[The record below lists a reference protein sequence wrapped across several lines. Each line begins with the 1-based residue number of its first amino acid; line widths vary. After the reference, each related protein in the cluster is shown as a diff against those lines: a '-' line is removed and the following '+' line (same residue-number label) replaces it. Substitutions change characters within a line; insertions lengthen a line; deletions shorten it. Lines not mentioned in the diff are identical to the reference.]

1 MAKKLKIKVN
11 PMEKE
16 SKHFGK
22 IYKGLIIAVISL
34 IGIFFTIIYPYAY
47 NPIQLILCVV
57 FVVGIIILTKGLI
70 ENKSEKIYW
79 LPFLS
84 AGILTILSMFTPESY
99 NNLVDE
105 LLGMPDTS
113 WLWDLKFA
121 SDFQLIE
128 VFYLV
133 LVLIA
138 VGGILFI
145 SVKSY
150 IKFESIIKYSRFL
163 RTLANFLI
171 VSPVCFFAG
180 KTPPVVVLYYIPGI
194 FTTGFALVG
203 PFFMGLLIK
212 FEVRIFQKNLEFPQN
227 EFQIKRNKV
236 GYAYTI
242 VGGYLLII
250 LSVLIDTISFLLF
263 PILPLGL
270 VDFILIYNQTV
281 VIITVLLA
289 FISIFCAL
297 LYPRCGVILLMVTG
311 IIIAITALLVSWLY
325 ILIVFLI
332 VPDLHKTRKLAKLA
346 KNQ

>member
-1 MAKKLKIKVN
+1 
-11 PMEKE
+11 MEKE
-16 SKHFGK
+16 SKHLGK
-22 IYKGLIIAVISL
+22 IYVGLLIAVISL
-34 IGIFFTIIYPYAY
+34 IGIFFTILYPLAY

-57 FVVGIIILTKGLI
+57 FVAGIIILTKSLI
-70 ENKSEKIYW
+70 ENKFEKIYW

-99 NNLVDE
+99 NNLVEE

-113 WLWDLKFA
+113 WLWDLKFGGF
-121 SDFQLIE
+121 FQLIE
-128 VFYLV
+128 VFFLV

-138 VGGILFI
+138 AGGILFI
-145 SVKSY
+145 SVKSS
-150 IKFESIIKYSRFL
+150 IKFENIIKYSRFL

-180 KTPPVVVLYYIPGI
+180 KTPPVVVVYSIFGI

-212 FEVRIFQKNLEFPQN
+212 FEVRIFRKNLEFPQN
-227 EFQIKRNKV
+227 EYQIKRNKI

-242 VGGYLLII
+242 VGGYILII
-250 LSVLIDTISFLLF
+250 LSVLIDTISILLF
-263 PILPLGL
+263 TMLPEGF
-270 VDFILIYNQTV
+270 VNFILIYNQTV
-281 VIITVLLA
+281 IITACLA
-289 FISIFCAL
+289 FISVFCAL
-297 LYPRCGVILLMVTG
+297 FYPRCGVVLLLVTG
-311 IIIAITALLVSWLY
+311 IIVAITALIVSWLY

-332 VPDLHKTRKLAKLA
+332 MTDLHKTRKLTKLA